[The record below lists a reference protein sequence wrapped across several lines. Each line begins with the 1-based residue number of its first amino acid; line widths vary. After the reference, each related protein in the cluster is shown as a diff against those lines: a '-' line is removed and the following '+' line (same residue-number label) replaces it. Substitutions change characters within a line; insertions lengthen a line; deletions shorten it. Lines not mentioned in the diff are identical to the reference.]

1 MARRSRTTVPWEP
14 RLYPKPYTLV
24 LLSIMSIID
33 DAKPQFQKVIDHCV
47 TELGAIRT
55 GRASAAILEPV
66 QVEAYGALQPIKALA
81 TITTPDSKT
90 ILIEPWDS
98 SVVKAI
104 ETAIQ
109 KSDVG
114 MNPVVDGKS
123 LRLNMPMMTEETR
136 LKMVKLAKEK
146 LEDAR
151 VGIRKVREEAR
162 KSMSKIE
169 GGEDVKR
176 QMEETLEKT
185 VKEYTAKIE
194 EMGDK
199 KEKEITTI

>member
-1 MARRSRTTVPWEP
+1 
-14 RLYPKPYTLV
+14 
-24 LLSIMSIID
+24 MSIID
-33 DAKPQFQKVIDHCV
+33 DAKPQFSKVIDHCV
-47 TELGAIRT
+47 TELGSIRT
-55 GRASAAILEPV
+55 GRASAAILDSV

-90 ILIEPWDS
+90 ILIEPWDG

-104 ETAIQ
+104 ESAIQ

-114 MNPVVDGKS
+114 INPVVDGKS

-136 LKMVKLAKEK
+136 LKMVKLMKEK

-162 KSMSKIE
+162 KSLTKVE
-169 GGEDVKR
+169 GGEDEKHKL
-176 QMEETLEKT
+176 EEALEKT
-185 VKEYTAKIE
+185 VKEFTLKIDE
-194 EMGDK
+194 LGSK

>member
-1 MARRSRTTVPWEP
+1 MTDDRFTQKVFS
-14 RLYPKPYTLV
+14 
-24 LLSIMSIID
+24 SMSIID
-33 DAKPQFQKVIDHCV
+33 DTKPQFAKVLEHLV
-47 TELGAIRT
+47 NELGAIRT

-81 TITTPDSKT
+81 TITTPDAKT
-90 ILIEPWDS
+90 ILIEPWDA
-98 SVVKAI
+98 SVVKLIESAI
-104 ETAIQ
+104 V

-114 MNPVVDGKS
+114 INPVVDGKS
-123 LRLNMPMMTEETR
+123 LRLTMPMMTEETR

-151 VGIRKVREEAR
+151 VQVRRVREETR
-162 KSMSKIE
+162 KAMGKLE
-169 GGEDVKR
+169 GGEDEKR
-176 QMEETLEKT
+176 RLEELLEKT
-185 VKEYTAKIE
+185 VKEFTAKIE

>member
-1 MARRSRTTVPWEP
+1 MCGDCGIICAEERDLFDENTINS
-14 RLYPKPYTLV
+14 
-24 LLSIMSIID
+24 MSIID
-33 DAKPQFQKVIDHCV
+33 DAKPQFQKVIDHC
-47 TELGAIRT
+47 TAELSAIRT

-66 QVEAYGALQPIKALA
+66 QVEAYGAMQPIKAVA

-90 ILIEPWDS
+90 ILIEPWDA

-114 MNPVVDGKS
+114 MNPVVDGKT

-136 LKMVKLAKEK
+136 LKMVKLSKEK

-162 KSMSKIE
+162 KSLTKVE

-176 QMEETLEKT
+176 QLEEALEKT

>member
-1 MARRSRTTVPWEP
+1 
-14 RLYPKPYTLV
+14 
-24 LLSIMSIID
+24 MSIID

-66 QVEAYGALQPIKALA
+66 QVEAYGVMQPIKALA
-81 TITTPDSKT
+81 MITTPDSKT

-98 SVVKAI
+98 SVVKFI
-104 ETAIQ
+104 EIAIQ

-114 MNPVVDGKS
+114 INPVVDGKS
-123 LRLNMPMMTEETR
+123 LRLMMPMMTEETR
-136 LKMVKLAKEK
+136 TKMVKIMKEK

-151 VGIRKVREEAR
+151 VSLRKVREEAR
-162 KSMSKIE
+162 KSAAKLD
-169 GGEDVKR
+169 GGEDEKR
-176 QMEETLEKT
+176 RIEEAIEKV
-185 VKEYTAKIE
+185 VKEYTVKIDE
-194 EMGDK
+194 LGEK

>member
-1 MARRSRTTVPWEP
+1 
-14 RLYPKPYTLV
+14 
-24 LLSIMSIID
+24 MSIID
-33 DAKPQFQKVIDHCV
+33 DAKPQFTKAIEHLVS
-47 TELGAIRT
+47 ELGSIRT

-90 ILIEPWDS
+90 ILIEPWDA
-98 SVVKAI
+98 SVVKSI
-104 ETAIQ
+104 ETAIA

-114 MNPVVDGKS
+114 INPVVDGKS

-136 LKMVKLAKEK
+136 LKMVKIMKEK

-151 VGIRKVREEAR
+151 VSLRKVREEVR
-162 KSMSKIE
+162 KEIAKAE
-169 GGEDVKR
+169 GGEDEKR
-176 QMEETLEKT
+176 RLEEALEKT
-185 VKEYTAKIE
+185 VKEYSAKID

>member
-1 MARRSRTTVPWEP
+1 MTGDRFT
-14 RLYPKPYTLV
+14 PKV
-24 LLSIMSIID
+24 FSSMSIID
-33 DAKPQFQKVIDHCV
+33 DTKPQFAKVLEHLV
-47 TELGAIRT
+47 NELGAIRT

-81 TITTPDSKT
+81 TITTPDAKT
-90 ILIEPWDS
+90 ILIEPWDA
-98 SVVKAI
+98 SVVKLIESAI
-104 ETAIQ
+104 V

-114 MNPVVDGKS
+114 INPVVDGKS
-123 LRLNMPMMTEETR
+123 LRLTMPMMTEETR

-151 VGIRKVREEAR
+151 VQIRRVREETR
-162 KSMSKIE
+162 KAMGKLE
-169 GGEDVKR
+169 GGEDEKR
-176 QMEETLEKT
+176 RLEELLEKT
-185 VKEYTAKIE
+185 VKEFTAKIE

>member
-1 MARRSRTTVPWEP
+1 
-14 RLYPKPYTLV
+14 
-24 LLSIMSIID
+24 MSIID

-47 TELGAIRT
+47 VELGSIRT

-66 QVEAYGALQPIKALA
+66 QVEAYGVMQPIKALA
-81 TITTPDSKT
+81 MITTPDSKT

-98 SVVKAI
+98 SVIKHI

-114 MNPVVDGKS
+114 INPVVDGKS
-123 LRLNMPMMTEETR
+123 LRLMMPMMTEETR
-136 LKMVKLAKEK
+136 TKMVKIMKEK

-151 VGIRKVREEAR
+151 VSIRKVREEAR
-162 KSMSKIE
+162 KSAAKLD
-169 GGEDVKR
+169 GGEDEKR
-176 QMEETLEKT
+176 RVEEGIEKV
-185 VKEYTAKIE
+185 VKEYTAKIDE
-194 EMGDK
+194 LGEK

>member
-1 MARRSRTTVPWEP
+1 
-14 RLYPKPYTLV
+14 
-24 LLSIMSIID
+24 MSIID
-33 DAKPQFQKVIDHCV
+33 ETKPQFVKVIEHLV
-47 TELGAIRT
+47 NELGAIRT

-81 TITTPDSKT
+81 TITTPDAKT
-90 ILIEPWDS
+90 ILIEPWDA
-98 SVVKAI
+98 SVVKLI
-104 ETAIQ
+104 ETAIT

-114 MNPVVDGKS
+114 INPVVDGKS

-151 VGIRKVREEAR
+151 VSLRRIREDVR
-162 KSMSKIE
+162 KDLGKME
-169 GGEDVKR
+169 GGEDEKR
-176 QMEETLEKT
+176 RIEELLEKT
-185 VKEYTAKIE
+185 VKEYTGKIE
-194 EMGDK
+194 EMGEK

>member
-1 MARRSRTTVPWEP
+1 MN
-14 RLYPKPYTLV
+14 
-24 LLSIMSIID
+24 IID
-33 DAKPQFQKVIDHCV
+33 EAKPQFTKVIDHLV
-47 TELGAIRT
+47 NELGAIRT
-55 GRASAAILEPV
+55 GRASGAILEPV

-81 TITTPDSKT
+81 TITTPDART

-98 SVVKAI
+98 SVVKSI
-104 ETAIQ
+104 ETAIM

-114 MNPVVDGKS
+114 IMPVVDGKT
-123 LRLNMPMMTEETR
+123 LRLAMPMMTEETR
-136 LKMVKLAKEK
+136 LKMVKLMKEK

-151 VGIRKVREEAR
+151 VSLRKVREEAR
-162 KSMSKIE
+162 KEIAKAD
-169 GGEDVKR
+169 GGEDEQR
-176 QMEETLEKT
+176 RLEELLEKT

>member
-1 MARRSRTTVPWEP
+1 
-14 RLYPKPYTLV
+14 
-24 LLSIMSIID
+24 MSIID
-33 DAKPQFQKVIDHCV
+33 DAKPQFQKVIEHCV
-47 TELGAIRT
+47 AELGAIRT

-81 TITTPDSKT
+81 TITTPDAKT

-104 ETAIQ
+104 EVAIQ
-109 KSDVG
+109 KSDIG
-114 MNPVVDGKS
+114 LNPVVDGKS

-151 VGIRKVREEAR
+151 VSIRKVREEAR
-162 KSMSKIE
+162 KGLAKVE

-176 QMEETLEKT
+176 QLEELLEKT

-194 EMGDK
+194 ELGEK

>member
-1 MARRSRTTVPWEP
+1 
-14 RLYPKPYTLV
+14 
-24 LLSIMSIID
+24 MSIID
-33 DAKPQFQKVIDHCV
+33 DAKPQFQKVIEHCV

-90 ILIEPWDS
+90 ILIEPWDA

-151 VGIRKVREEAR
+151 VSIRKVREEAR
-162 KSMSKIE
+162 KGLGKVE

-176 QMEETLEKT
+176 QLEESLEKI
-185 VKEYTAKIE
+185 VKEYTAKIQE
-194 EMGDK
+194 LGDK

>member
-1 MARRSRTTVPWEP
+1 
-14 RLYPKPYTLV
+14 
-24 LLSIMSIID
+24 MSIID
-33 DAKPQFQKVIDHCV
+33 DTKPQFAKVLEHLV
-47 TELGAIRT
+47 NELGAIRT

-81 TITTPDSKT
+81 TITTPDAKT

-98 SVVKAI
+98 SVVKLIESAI
-104 ETAIQ
+104 A

-114 MNPVVDGKS
+114 INPVVDGKS

-151 VGIRKVREEAR
+151 VQIRRVREETR
-162 KSMSKIE
+162 KAMGKLE
-169 GGEDVKR
+169 GGEDEKR
-176 QMEETLEKT
+176 RLEELLEKT
-185 VKEYTAKIE
+185 VKEYTAKVE

>member
-1 MARRSRTTVPWEP
+1 
-14 RLYPKPYTLV
+14 
-24 LLSIMSIID
+24 MSIID

-47 TELGAIRT
+47 AELGAIRT

-66 QVEAYGALQPIKALA
+66 MVEVYGTLQPIKALG
-81 TITTPDSKT
+81 TITTPDAKT
-90 ILIEPWDS
+90 ILIEPWDG

-114 MNPVVDGKS
+114 INPVVDGKS
-123 LRLNMPMMTEETR
+123 LRLVMPAMTEETR
-136 LKMVKLAKEK
+136 LRMVKVMKEK

-151 VGIRKVREEAR
+151 VGVRKVREDAR
-162 KSMSKIE
+162 KGIDKME
-169 GGEDVKR
+169 GGEDEKR
-176 QMEETLEKT
+176 RMQESLEKT
-185 VKEYTAKIE
+185 VKEFTSKIDE
-194 EMGDK
+194 LGDK

>member
-1 MARRSRTTVPWEP
+1 
-14 RLYPKPYTLV
+14 
-24 LLSIMSIID
+24 MSIID
-33 DAKPQFQKVIDHCV
+33 DTKPQFAKVLEHLV
-47 TELGAIRT
+47 NELGAIRT

-81 TITTPDSKT
+81 TITTPDAKT
-90 ILIEPWDS
+90 ILIEPWDA
-98 SVVKAI
+98 SVVKLIENAI
-104 ETAIQ
+104 V

-114 MNPVVDGKS
+114 INPVVDGKS
-123 LRLNMPMMTEETR
+123 LRLTMPMMTEETR

-151 VGIRKVREEAR
+151 VQIRRVREETR
-162 KSMSKIE
+162 KALSKLE
-169 GGEDVKR
+169 GGEDEKR
-176 QMEETLEKT
+176 RLEEVLEKT
-185 VKEYTAKIE
+185 VKEFTAKVE

>member
-1 MARRSRTTVPWEP
+1 
-14 RLYPKPYTLV
+14 
-24 LLSIMSIID
+24 MSIID
-33 DAKPQFQKVIDHCV
+33 ETKPQFVKVIEHLV
-47 TELGAIRT
+47 NELGAIRT

-81 TITTPDSKT
+81 TITTPDAKT
-90 ILIEPWDS
+90 ILIEPWDA
-98 SVVKAI
+98 SVVKLIEAAI
-104 ETAIQ
+104 T

-114 MNPVVDGKS
+114 INPVVDGKS

-151 VGIRKVREEAR
+151 VSLRRVREETR
-162 KSMSKIE
+162 KAIGKLE
-169 GGEDVKR
+169 GGEDEQRRV
-176 QMEETLEKT
+176 EELLEKT

-194 EMGDK
+194 EMGEK